1 MFWERIK
8 DKKDIPLNKPL
19 VLWSEDRFYFVGK
32 IVKKNKLLIMPPRLC
47 IEIKNGASVV
57 YDDLAVDFAT
67 HYLLLP
73 PL

>member
-1 MFWERIK
+1 MTWQRIK
-8 DKKDIPLNKPL
+8 DKKDIPLNQPL
-19 VLWSEDRFYFVGK
+19 VLWSEGKFYFVGK
-32 IVKKNKLLIMPPRLC
+32 VVKKNKLLIVPRLC

-73 PL
+73 PVC